1 MRYPPSGDN
10 TVLGCSRPPEEDL
23 QPILRVEV
31 ETAVALHK
39 KGKSAGVDN
48 IPADI
53 VQAGGETMIDVL
65 TMICDRIWRI
75 EEWPRWTQSLIITL
89 PKRAS
94 YSSAR
99 TTELSAS
106 SVIRAKSCCKSS
118 LIGLNPKLKNRLGS
132 EPEEAHRTDL
142 QP

>member
-1 MRYPPSGDN
+1 MEFDF
-10 TVLGCSRPPEEDL
+10 
-23 QPILRVEV
+23 
-31 ETAVALHK
+31 AVASQK

-99 TTELSAS
+99 TTELSVS

-118 LIGLNPKLKNRLGS
+118 LMGKNPKLKNRLG
-132 EPEEAHRTDL
+132 
-142 QP
+142 